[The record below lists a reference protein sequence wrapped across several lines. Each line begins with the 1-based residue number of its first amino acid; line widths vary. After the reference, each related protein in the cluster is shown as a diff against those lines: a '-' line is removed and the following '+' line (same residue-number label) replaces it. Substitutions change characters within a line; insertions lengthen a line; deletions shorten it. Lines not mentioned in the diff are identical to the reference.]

1 MNNITLLRTLAES
14 TGEFY
19 FEEYM
24 VYVWLGV
31 FVLAVIV
38 ELATSDLIS
47 LWFAGGALLSLFIS
61 LIPGAPFWVEII
73 VFAVSSLLLLLLI
86 RPLAKNKLLKKK
98 PDIKFNA
105 DDMIGKKATV
115 IKSITELNR
124 GEVLYHN
131 IQWTAES
138 VDNTPI
144 EKGSVVIITGIEGN
158 KLKVKKETENKEE

>member
-1 MNNITLLRTLAES
+1 MTNITLLRILAE
-14 TGEFY
+14 TTNEFN
-19 FEEYM
+19 FEDYM
-24 VYVWLGV
+24 LYVWLGV
-31 FVLAVIV
+31 FIIAVIV

-47 LWFAGGALLSLFIS
+47 LWFAGGALLSLIIS
-61 LIPGAPFWVEII
+61 FIPGAPFWAEII

-115 IKSITELNR
+115 IKSITELER
-124 GEVLYHN
+124 GEVSYHN
-131 IQWTAES
+131 IEWTAES

-144 EKGSVVIITGIEGN
+144 EKGTVVIITGIEGN
-158 KLKVKKETENKEE
+158 KLKVKKDTEIKGE